1 MSDWQIALGH
11 LEEKINEDLLES
23 CLENINSCSG
33 GDENELK
40 AWVSKLDHLLYYY
53 KVDET
58 RFVSHIALLAKGYL
72 KIVIDAFI
80 EKKKSEE
87 KSLTWLDLRQEIV
100 ANFWPIDVEE
110 PLKYH

>member
-1 MSDWQIALGH
+1 MSDWQIALDH
-11 LEEKINEDLLES
+11 LEEKIKEDWLKS
-23 CLENINSCSG
+23 CLENVDYCSG

-58 RFVSHIALLAKGYL
+58 RFVSHIVLLAKGYL
-72 KIVIDAFI
+72 KIVINAFI

-87 KSLTWLDLRQEIV
+87 KSLKWLDLREEIV
-100 ANFWPIDVEE
+100 SNFWPID
-110 PLKYH
+110 

>member
-23 CLENINSCSG
+23 CLKNINTCSG

-40 AWVSKLDHLLYYY
+40 SWVSKLDHLFYYY
-53 KVDET
+53 KVDGT

-72 KIVIDAFI
+72 KIVINAFI

-87 KSLTWLDLRQEIV
+87 KSLKWLDLREEIV
-100 ANFWPIDVEE
+100 SNFWPID
-110 PLKYH
+110 

>member
-23 CLENINSCSG
+23 CLENTNFCSG
-33 GDENELK
+33 GDENELR
-40 AWVSKLDHLLYYY
+40 AWVNKLDHLPYYY

-87 KSLTWLDLRQEIV
+87 KSLTWIELRQEIV
-100 ANFWPIDVEE
+100 ANFWPIDDEE
-110 PLKYH
+110 PLKHH